1 MFIEQ
6 ILSSPLDQ
14 RPPQS
19 PYQWATFVNRNTY
32 ATSNLNPRPISS
44 AKTVPKFTESYLP
57 AVMQALAYYV
67 ELIQYEPL
75 HTTTIEPPFK
85 LDPFT
90 ITHDIP
96 SYATSTTSKPI
107 QSSTWWSPTSTV
119 KPTTTTV
126 RPWTTS
132 YSTRRPSSTTP
143 TWWNYQTTPFHKPGY
158 YAPLTQNMNNK
169 PIYDDPFAAK
179 PTNRP
184 QFGDLSVLSIVN
196 QPYFDYFVSKPR
208 TFIKKPEYQYL
219 HGLPAELLQDIE
231 NEPYE
236 LAKGSDLEVINE
248 FRRVYDDFYARI
260 RIFSPITGKKRVPPT
275 RPYVLFLMLYDLCKR
290 EAKRLSLH
298 DFEVSCSLLSYIY
311 LLIRITSACRK
322 RNNAK
327 FEHYTYIL
335 LLKTI

>member
-1 MFIEQ
+1 M
-6 ILSSPLDQ
+6 
-14 RPPQS
+14 
-19 PYQWATFVNRNTY
+19 
-32 ATSNLNPRPISS
+32 NPRPIIS
-44 AKTVPKFTESYLP
+44 APSAVIKTVPKFTESYLP
-57 AVMQALAYYV
+57 AVMQCIAYYV

-90 ITHDIP
+90 TTHEIP

-119 KPTTTTV
+119 RPTTTTV
-126 RPWTTS
+126 RPWTTL
-132 YSTRRPSSTTP
+132 YSTRQPSSTTP
-143 TWWNYQTTPFHKPGY
+143 SWWNYQTTPYHRPGY
-158 YAPLTQNMNNK
+158 YAPEIPSNPLTQNINNK
-169 PIYDDPFAAK
+169 PINDDPFAAK
-179 PTNRP
+179 PAKQP

-236 LAKGSDLEVINE
+236 SAKGSDLEVINE

-260 RIFSPITGKKRVPPT
+260 RVFSPITGKKRVPPT

-298 DFEVSCSLLSYIY
+298 DFEVSL
-311 LLIRITSACRK
+311 R
-322 RNNAK
+322 
-327 FEHYTYIL
+327 
-335 LLKTI
+335 